1 MYRQVHSGNKAGA
14 AIVIMNK
21 NIPVLSLEQFKTEY
35 TVAVSIGTREQA
47 IIVVSSYFK
56 YSLPTNDFI
65 EQLRPILDREVNTIV
80 GADVNGHS
88 TLWHSSE
95 SNERGR
101 QVENLVEDYLLHIM
115 NVEGTL
121 NTYDRPGIGSSNID
135 VTLITRGMIGQVTN
149 WSVTDATDSDHRVI
163 SFEAI
168 MARPCPEPGNTR
180 YRTDKADWAK
190 MTAHLA
196 SHVGDIDERTVDSH
210 ANGLVMLLKAAADLS
225 IPRTRTAGRSPGRQ
239 PWWSP
244 ELTALKKL
252 LERSRRLGQRDNEPE
267 TYRAHRN
274 RYLAEIRK
282 AKMATWRALAGDL
295 NVNPW
300 GKAFRWAKRKGAP
313 PSTVQGNLRRAD
325 GSYTESVEQTAEL
338 LLRAFV
344 PDETNGGSFNH
355 HGPLDDGVESPSAS
369 EVKASIWRIKPSKAP
384 GLDGLTAKIVR
395 KAWPV
400 IETTLTRLYGAAL
413 RESYF
418 PLSWR
423 RANVIVIPKGGDK
436 DPATTGAY
444 RPISLL
450 PVLGKALETFLIKKI
465 ENETSLNRIGEQ
477 HGFVQDK
484 STITAINT
492 LYNWVHEAKSRHVM
506 GTFLDITGAF
516 DNVSWSPL
524 LNQMVNI
531 GASPSTTRMTESY
544 LGNRWA
550 QIKLES
556 KMYEKKMERGCP
568 QGSQLGPTLWKVA
581 MSELLALP
589 QESNVKIIAY
599 ADDIALL
606 VGAAR
611 HDTVVARTESYLDK
625 IKKWAVTYNLSFSP
639 TKTQVMSIKGGVK
652 PGYQVRF
659 GTDEAAP
666 RITAAGTVR
675 YLGVILD
682 PREGYWNHVES
693 LAEKSKSLYSRLR
706 TLASANGGISQLT
719 SRTLYKGVFLPRVTY
734 ASEIWAPGV
743 KLKKSIKK
751 LGSMQRPPLLAM
763 TAAYRTASTNCLSV
777 VAGVLPL
784 DLEVVK
790 SALQKRLKR
799 GEITLDQFKDHE
811 TEIFTEW
818 QERYE
823 STDKGEWT
831 KTMIPSVRER
841 YMLPMPLDHYTTQML
856 TGHGDFKSKLFKF
869 KLVASPNCG
878 CRGGS
883 ETVQH
888 VLYRCPRTENYRK
901 ELIATMASEQEGWP
915 PSNGAFLKTRKTY
928 EALRKFARQSLKNRS
943 DR

>member
-1 MYRQVHSGNKAGA
+1 
-14 AIVIMNK
+14 MN
-21 NIPVLSLEQFKTEY
+21 NHIQVLSLEQFKTDY

-65 EQLRPILDREVNTIV
+65 EQLRPIFDREVNTIV

-88 TLWHSSE
+88 TQWHSSE

-101 QVENLVEDYLLHIM
+101 QVENLAEDYLLHIV
-115 NVEGTL
+115 NLEGTL
-121 NTYDRPGIGSSNID
+121 NTYDRPGMGSSNID
-135 VTLITRGMIGQVTN
+135 VTMITRGMIGQVTN

-190 MTAHLA
+190 MTAYLA

-210 ANGLVMLLKAAADLS
+210 ADSLITLLKAAADLS
-225 IPRTRTAGRSPGRQ
+225 IPRTRSAGRPPGRQ
-239 PWWSP
+239 AWWSP
-244 ELTALKKL
+244 ELTTLKKT
-252 LERSRRLGQRDNEPE
+252 LERSRRLGQRVNEPE

-282 AKMATWRALAGDL
+282 AKMASWRALAGDL
-295 NVNPW
+295 NTNPW
-300 GKAFRWAKRKGAP
+300 GKAFRWAKRKGVP

-325 GSYTESVEQTAEL
+325 GSYTGSVEETAEL

-344 PDETNGGSFNH
+344 PDETDGGRFSH
-355 HGPLDDGVESPSAS
+355 HGPLDDGVESPTAS
-369 EVKASIWRIKPSKAP
+369 EVKASIWRIKPNKAP

-395 KAWPV
+395 KAWP
-400 IETTLTRLYGAAL
+400 IIGTTLTKLYGAAI

-450 PVLGKALETFLIKKI
+450 PVLGKALETFLIRKI
-465 ENETSLNRIGEQ
+465 ENETNLNHIGEQ

-492 LYNWVHEAKSRHVM
+492 LYNWVHETKSRHVM

-524 LNQMVNI
+524 LNQMVKI
-531 GASPSTTRMTESY
+531 GASLSTTRMTKSY
-544 LGNRWA
+544 LENRWA
-550 QIKLES
+550 QIKLERN
-556 KMYEKKMERGCP
+556 MYEKKMEIGCP

-589 QESNVKIIAY
+589 QEPNVKIIAY

-611 HDTVVARTESYLDK
+611 HDTVVARTENYLDK
-625 IKKWAVTYNLSFSP
+625 IKSWAGTYNLSFSP

-652 PGYQVRF
+652 AGYIVRF

-706 TLASANGGISQLT
+706 TLASANWGISQLT

-734 ASEIWAPGV
+734 ASEIWAAGA

-784 DLEVVK
+784 DLEVEK
-790 SALQKRLKR
+790 SALQKRLKS

-811 TEIFTEW
+811 SEIFTRW
-818 QERYE
+818 QDRYE

-888 VLYRCPRTENYRK
+888 VLYRCSRTEDYRK
-901 ELIATMASEQEGWP
+901 ELMAAMAAEQEGWP